1 MSIMDE
7 IEELKKKTDSVI
19 LAHYY
24 VDGLVQEV
32 ADYVGD
38 SYFLAKKA
46 KEITQKNII
55 FCGVSFMGESAKLLN
70 PTKHVYMADA
80 SADCQMA
87 HMVDLDK
94 IDEVRKEY
102 PEVTVV
108 CYVNS
113 TAEIKAK
120 SDVCVTSSN
129 ALKICEKIPGK
140 DIFFIPDQN
149 LARFIADK
157 LPQKHF
163 IFNDG
168 FCHVHHGIRR
178 EDINKAKEIY
188 PDALVLT
195 HPECRQEICEISD
208 FVGSTSEIIEYATKS
223 NQKEFI
229 VCTEIGVFY
238 ELKKRNPDKL
248 FHQVKVSQICPNMK
262 KVTLEK
268 VKNVM
273 LEQKQ
278 EVILS
283 DELMKLANFPLEKMI
298 EIAK

>member
-1 MSIMDE
+1 MTLADE
-7 IEELKKKTDSVI
+7 IKELKEKTDSVI

-24 VDGLVQEV
+24 VDGAVQEV

-46 KEITQKNII
+46 KEVTQQNII
-55 FCGVSFMGESAKLLN
+55 FCGVSFMGESAKLLT
-70 PTKHVYMADA
+70 PEKHVYMADT
-80 SADCQMA
+80 SADCEMA
-87 HMVDLDK
+87 HMVDIDR

-102 PEVTVV
+102 PDAAVV

-129 ALKICEKIPGK
+129 ALKICRNLPDK

-149 LARFIADK
+149 LARYIADR
-157 LPQKHF
+157 LPEKHF
-163 IFNDG
+163 IFNNG
-168 FCHVHHGIRR
+168 FCHVHHGIRIA
-178 EDINKAKEIY
+178 DVKKAKELF
-188 PDALVLT
+188 PGAEVLT
-195 HPECRQEICEISD
+195 HPECRQEVCEISD
-208 FVGSTSEIIEYATKS
+208 FIGSTSEIIEYATKS
-223 NQKEFI
+223 DNKEFI

-238 ELKKRNPDKL
+238 ELEKRNPDKE
-248 FHQVKVSQICPNMK
+248 FHQVRISQICPNMK

-268 VKNVM
+268 VKRAM
-273 LEQKQ
+273 TERKE
-278 EVILS
+278 EVVLS
-283 DELMKLANFPLEKMI
+283 DELMRLANRPLEQMI

>member
-1 MSIMDE
+1 MTLADE
-7 IEELKKKTDSVI
+7 IKELKEKTDSVI

-24 VDGLVQEV
+24 VDGAVQEV

-46 KEITQKNII
+46 KEVTQQNII

-70 PTKHVYMADA
+70 PEKHVYMADT
-80 SADCQMA
+80 SADCEMA
-87 HMVDLDK
+87 HMVDIDR

-102 PEVTVV
+102 PDAAVV

-129 ALKICEKIPGK
+129 ALKICRNLPDK

-149 LARFIADK
+149 LARYIADR
-157 LPQKHF
+157 LPEKHF
-163 IFNDG
+163 IFNNG
-168 FCHVHHGIRR
+168 FCHVHHGIRIA
-178 EDINKAKEIY
+178 DVKKAKELF
-188 PDALVLT
+188 PGAEVLT
-195 HPECRQEICEISD
+195 HPECRQEVCEISD
-208 FVGSTSEIIEYATKS
+208 FIGSTSEIIEYATKS
-223 NQKEFI
+223 DNKEFI

-238 ELKKRNPDKL
+238 ELEKRNPDKE
-248 FHQVKVSQICPNMK
+248 FHQVRISQICPNMK

-268 VKNVM
+268 VKRAM
-273 LEQKQ
+273 TERKE
-278 EVILS
+278 EVVLS
-283 DELMKLANFPLEKMI
+283 DELMRLANRPLEQMI

>member
-1 MSIMDE
+1 MSLSDE
-7 IEELKKKTDSVI
+7 IIELKEKTDSVI

-24 VDGLVQEV
+24 VDGAVQEI

-46 KEITQKNII
+46 KEVTQQNII

-70 PTKHVYMADA
+70 PKKHVYMADTN
-80 SADCQMA
+80 ADCEMA

-102 PEVTVV
+102 PDVAVV

-129 ALKICEKIPGK
+129 ALKICSNLPNK

-149 LARFIADK
+149 LARYIADK
-157 LPQKHF
+157 LPEKHF
-163 IFNDG
+163 IFNNG
-168 FCHVHHGIRR
+168 FCHVHHGIRT
-178 EDINKAKEIY
+178 EDVEKAKVLF
-188 PDALVLT
+188 PKAKVLT

-208 FVGSTSEIIEYATKS
+208 FIGSTSEIIDYATKS
-223 NQKEFI
+223 ANKEFI

-238 ELKKRNPDKL
+238 ELQKRNPDKE
-248 FHQVKVSQICPNMK
+248 FHQVKISQICPNMK

-268 VKNVM
+268 VKRAM
-273 LEQKQ
+273 LELKE
-278 EVILS
+278 EVVLR
-283 DELMKLANFPLEKMI
+283 DELMILANRPLEQMI

>member
-113 TAEIKAK
+113 TAEIK
-120 SDVCVTSSN
+120 V
-129 ALKICEKIPGK
+129 
-140 DIFFIPDQN
+140 PDQN